1 MYGGSVRRIA
11 GNSTSDI
18 DISILAFFDKHGVFK
33 ALWAPNYLD
42 MLFRKK
48 L

>member
-1 MYGGSVRRIA
+1 MCGGSVRRIVGYSA
-11 GNSTSDI
+11 SDI
-18 DISILAFFDKHGVFK
+18 DISILAFFNKHGVFK